1 MNVPLVTKMLSWSC
15 VQQTGLINANT
26 FNISYLSTLLNINLC
41 LIQEKPQ
48 ILALFK
54 TVQEISRL
62 VLFCRRTLK
71 APPANPRI
79 VSSIVGIL

>member
-15 VQQTGLINANT
+15 VQRTGLINAN
-26 FNISYLSTLLNINLC
+26 NISYLSTLLNINLC
-41 LIQEKPQ
+41 LIQEKPR